1 MKTEASVS
9 TKHLELIK
17 IFLEKNEK
25 EKEKE
30 VKEANKTRTS

>member
-25 EKEKE
+25 EKKKE
-30 VKEANKTRTS
+30 DKEANQTRTS